1 MRPMKRLAYLAL
13 IVAGVAMAAPAA
25 HASSYFLLGIGPKPG
40 AGGDLGDAV
49 DGDTRTAR
57 FGAGQRVGP
66 IGLEGSVF
74 GADLVGTGSGD
85 GFATGREYSTL
96 SVAADLKGF
105 FPVLG
110 PIEIFGK
117 AGLNYTWVNGN
128 DMSGSGWDLGG
139 GAQFVLEMP
148 VGYAAV
154 WADYTY
160 QNLGLSDDRR
170 DVDGSLNMVMVGV
183 SLGL

>member
-1 MRPMKRLAYLAL
+1 MKRIACLAL
-13 IVAGVAMAAPAA
+13 LVAGVAIAAPAA
-25 HASSYFLLGIGPKPG
+25 HASSYFLLGIGPKAG
-40 AGGDLGDAV
+40 AGGRLGDAV
-49 DGDTRTAR
+49 DGDSRALR
-57 FGAGQRVGP
+57 FGVGQRVGP

-74 GADLVGTGSGD
+74 GADLVGNGNGN
-85 GFATGREYSTL
+85 FALRREYSTL
-96 SVAADLKGF
+96 SAAADLKGF

-128 DMSGSGWDLGG
+128 DYSGAGWDLGF

-148 VGYAAV
+148 LGYAAV

-160 QNLGLSDDRR
+160 QNLGLSDDQR
-170 DVDGSLNMVMVGV
+170 DIDGSLDMLMVGI
-183 SLGL
+183 SLGM

>member
-1 MRPMKRLAYLAL
+1 MRSMKRIACLAL
-13 IVAGVAMAAPAA
+13 VLVGLAVAAPAA
-25 HASSYFLLGIGPKPG
+25 HASSYFLLGIGPRPG
-40 AGGDLGDAV
+40 AGGDLGNAV

-57 FGAGQRVGP
+57 FGAGQRIGP

-74 GADLVGTGSGD
+74 GADLVGTGGGG
-85 GFATGREYSTL
+85 GFALGREYSTL

-128 DMSGSGWDLGG
+128 DYSGSGWDLGG
-139 GAQFVLEMP
+139 GAQFVLELP
-148 VGYAAV
+148 LGYAAV
-154 WADYTY
+154 WVDYTY
-160 QNLGLSDDRR
+160 QNLGLSDDTR
-170 DVDGSLNMVMVGV
+170 DIDGSLNMVMVGV

>member
-1 MRPMKRLAYLAL
+1 MRPMKRIACLAVL
-13 IVAGVAMAAPAA
+13 VAGVAAAAPAA
-25 HASSYFLLGIGPKPG
+25 HASSYFLFGIGPKAG

-49 DGDTRTAR
+49 NGDTRTAR
-57 FGAGQRVGP
+57 FGVGQRVGP

-74 GADLVGTGSGD
+74 GADLVGAGNQNFGLR
-85 GFATGREYSTL
+85 REYNTL
-96 SVAADLKGF
+96 STALDLKGF

-128 DMSGSGWDLGG
+128 DYSGSGWDLGG

-148 VGYAAV
+148 LGYAAV
-154 WADYTY
+154 WVDYTY
-160 QNLGLSDDRR
+160 QNLGLSDDQR
-170 DVDGSLNMVMVGV
+170 DVNGSLNMIMFGA
-183 SLGL
+183 SLGM